1 VSSGS
6 GKEMSRSA
14 GKRAGRHRDVEEQ
27 WEDLLEVNIINQ
39 MKSIFDAK
47 SGASNLASI
56 TSSNHAIAF
65 SDDQFLGILAH
76 MMIDCLEERLFRS
89 EYTEKQIKRIEGDLR
104 KEAGGI
110 QIFERP
116 QLKQLLKNMNDM
128 YDDILLHEEL
138 NMNPGMDNTEKHGCS
153 SSTSARAVRPILR
166 RSQRRRVLMCD
177 VSCALALFPTRSQL

>member
-1 VSSGS
+1 
-6 GKEMSRSA
+6 
-14 GKRAGRHRDVEEQ
+14 
-27 WEDLLEVNIINQ
+27 
-39 MKSIFDAK
+39 
-47 SGASNLASI
+47 
-56 TSSNHAIAF
+56 
-65 SDDQFLGILAH
+65 

-138 NMNPGMDNTEKHGCS
+138 NMNPGMDVYYSDKLGINVYSQFRSSYWKSHYAAKCSKHC
-153 SSTSARAVRPILR
+153 
-166 RSQRRRVLMCD
+166 
-177 VSCALALFPTRSQL
+177 